1 MCVFE
6 LAKVFT
12 KRLATLPLKEGIVI
26 IILKNGYF
34 YLVKKIEHIGIAV
47 KNLDSSIN
55 LFEKLLN
62 TNCYKKE
69 VVASEA
75 VETAFF
81 KTGENKIELV
91 ADQGSEGTINKF
103 IEKRGEGIHHIAF
116 DVADIE
122 AEMKRLVGE
131 GFVLLNEKPKDGADN
146 KLVCFLHPKHTNGV
160 LIELCQEK
168 SPE

>member
-1 MCVFE
+1 ME
-6 LAKVFT
+6 Q
-12 KRLATLPLKEGIVI
+12 
-26 IILKNGYF
+26 
-34 YLVKKIEHIGIAV
+34 
-47 KNLDSSIN
+47 SIS

-62 TNCYKKE
+62 TACYKKE
-69 VVASEA
+69 TVESEA

-91 ADQGSEGTINKF
+91 ADLSDKKNTINKF
-103 IEKRGEGIHHIAF
+103 IEKRGAGIHHIAF
-116 DVADIE
+116 DVEDIE
-122 AEMKRLVGE
+122 AEMKRLEGE

-168 SPE
+168 KAT

>member
-1 MCVFE
+1 M
-6 LAKVFT
+6 
-12 KRLATLPLKEGIVI
+12 
-26 IILKNGYF
+26 
-34 YLVKKIEHIGIAV
+34 
-47 KNLDSSIN
+47 
-55 LFEKLLN
+55 
-62 TNCYKKE
+62 
-69 VVASEA
+69 VVSEA

-91 ADQGSEGTINKF
+91 ADHGENGVINKF

-116 DVADIE
+116 DVKDIE
-122 AEMKRLVGE
+122 AEMKRLVSE
-131 GFVLLNEKPKDGADN
+131 GFVLLNEKPKNGADN